1 MCVWNAKGQVCN
13 KQGVCPATWPCDLT
27 ESRVN
32 CLARLEVLSYSA
44 LAGMTL
50 QLSCMLHMCASFGDL
65 PAARSSR
72 EALLSAHS

>member
-1 MCVWNAKGQVCN
+1 MYVWSAKGQVCN
-13 KQGVCPATWPCDLT
+13 KQGGSATWPCDLT

-32 CLARLEVLSYSA
+32 CLARLEVLSCSA

-50 QLSCMLHMCASFGDL
+50 QLSCMLHMYASFGDL